1 MSIRELYFTLSISCL
16 IDSGVSL
23 FCDINDTENRGER
36 EKVAEY
42 EIRAI
47 ETPAADKDKT
57 KYASA
62 YMLVSLC
69 L

>member
-23 FCDINDTENRGER
+23 FYDINDTENRGAR
-36 EKVAEY
+36 EKVAEH

-47 ETPAADKDKT
+47 ETSDTDKDET

-62 YMLVSLC
+62 YMLVGLC
-69 L
+69 V

>member
-16 IDSGVSL
+16 IDSRVSL
-23 FCDINDTENRGER
+23 FYDINDTGNRGAR
-36 EKVAEY
+36 EKVAER
-42 EIRAI
+42 EIHAI
-47 ETPAADKDKT
+47 ETPAVDKDKT

-62 YMLVSLC
+62 YMLVSLR